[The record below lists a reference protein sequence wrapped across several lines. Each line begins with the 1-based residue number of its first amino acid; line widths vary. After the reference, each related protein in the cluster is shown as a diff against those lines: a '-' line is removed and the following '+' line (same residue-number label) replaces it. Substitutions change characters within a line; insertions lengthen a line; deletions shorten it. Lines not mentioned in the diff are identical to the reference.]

1 MVEIFN
7 YIGLGIGGTIFA
19 IIRKTSDKIP
29 NKTGEKELFSTKNIA
44 TKLAGKYIEREIMLV
59 RLFGRGK
66 LELFRLPVNILVL
79 TKIGFLY

>member
-7 YIGLGIGGTIFA
+7 YIGLEIGGAILV

-29 NKTGEKELFSTKNIA
+29 NKKYSNKIA
-44 TKLAGKYIEREIMLV
+44 GNCIKIEIILV
-59 RLFGRGK
+59 RLFGRGE